1 MERPSLTSALLV
13 YRGRERKVK
22 SKTDGDHE
30 ITLTFSADDDEF
42 KVKDNRRRN
51 TQQGGKHDE
60 RTQPTIAL
68 GDGVWGKATS
78 ADP

>member
-13 YRGRERKVK
+13 YRGRERK

-30 ITLTFSADDDEF
+30 ITLTLSADDGEF

-78 ADP
+78 ADS